1 MRTSSPSIATP
12 ARTNNRASP
21 ARLAFFWFG
30 IQAIWG
36 ALLGISLQARSA
48 QIVGSHALIFYG
60 YLATSGA
67 LVAAAVQLLVGPLSD
82 RRRRAGSRRIEF
94 YVIGA
99 VLGSGALVWFYR
111 AQSPWSLLCAYAAL
125 QAGLNIAINPYQAAI
140 PDLVESKSAGIAS
153 AWMAGLQSAG
163 NAAGATLATVVGNGV
178 VLAGVLGAL
187 LLATCAATARAVRVW
202 PPRAPSQRA
211 AIRFSRAFA
220 LLFLSR
226 ASLFAGFYTLLG
238 YLFFYTLA
246 FVTHVQRQARI
257 ADGELILAFT
267 LVGAA
272 GAALGGRPSDRF
284 DRRNVATVG
293 ALCAV
298 AALTIFVVGRSPIAA
313 AAAILI
319 GGLGWGVFLVADWA
333 IACRVIPQA
342 SAAGGMALW
351 NLAVIAPQIVAP
363 LAATALVQ
371 RLGGGLQTGVT
382 AAFILAGL
390 EMLLGIGLLRR
401 LPAGLTRE

>member
-1 MRTSSPSIATP
+1 MQTSSHSIVTL
-12 ARTNNRASP
+12 ARMNSRASP
-21 ARLAFFWFG
+21 ARLALFWFG
-30 IQAIWG
+30 IQAVWG

-48 QIVGSHALIFYG
+48 QIAGAHALVFYG

-67 LVAAAVQLLVGPLSD
+67 LVAAGVQLLVGPRSD

-94 YVIGA
+94 YVVGA
-99 VLGSGALVWFYR
+99 ALGSAMLIWFYR
-111 AQSPWSLLCAYAAL
+111 AQSPWSLLCSYAAL
-125 QAGLNIAINPYQAAI
+125 QAGLNVAINPYQAAI
-140 PDLVESKSAGIAS
+140 PDLVERKNAGIAS

-163 NAAGATLATVVGNGV
+163 NAAGAVLATAIADGV
-178 VLAGVLGAL
+178 VLASVLGAL
-187 LLATCAATARAVRVW
+187 LIATCAATARTVRSW
-202 PPRAPSQRA
+202 PRRIPPPYA
-211 AIRFSRAFA
+211 AMRFSRAFA

-246 FVTHVQRQARI
+246 FVAHAREQARI
-257 ADGELILAFT
+257 VDGVLILAFT

-284 DRRNVATVG
+284 DRRNVATAG
-293 ALCAV
+293 ALGAV
-298 AALTIFVVGRSPIAA
+298 VALAIVGRGRSTVAA
-313 AAAILI
+313 AAAILL

-333 IACRVIPQA
+333 IACRIIPQA
-342 SAAGGMALW
+342 SAAGGMAFW
-351 NLAVIAPQIVAP
+351 NLAVIGPQIIAP

-382 AAFILAGL
+382 AAFALAAL
-390 EMLLGIGLLRR
+390 EMLAGICLLRR
-401 LPAGLTRE
+401 LPPGLTRE